1 MDSPSL
7 PRDFSDFL
15 RCLASAKVE
24 YLLVGAY
31 AVSHHGHPRATA
43 DIDVWVRRTPENAQ
57 RVVAALRDFGF
68 ASLKLDTAT
77 FEAPDQVVQLGHPP
91 IRIDVLTSVS
101 GVEFERCWPSRVQTT
116 IDGIAVNIIGLADL
130 RTNKLAAGRHKDLD
144 DLEHLE

>member
-1 MDSPSL
+1 
-7 PRDFSDFL
+7 
-15 RCLASAKVE
+15 
-24 YLLVGAY
+24 LLVGAY